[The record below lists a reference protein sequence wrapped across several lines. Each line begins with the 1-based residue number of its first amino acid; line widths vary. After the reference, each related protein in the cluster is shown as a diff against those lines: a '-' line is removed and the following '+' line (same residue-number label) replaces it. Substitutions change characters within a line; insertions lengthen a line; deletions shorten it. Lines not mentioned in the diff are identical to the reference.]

1 MNFTFFL
8 KESYGNEQRVGV
20 GGGGFGGVIN
30 FLCVSVF
37 STWGESTARAAF
49 HSTVLTGGN
58 VKAGVEG
65 REEMVSDVKI
75 KEAVNSR
82 LNLD

>member
-20 GGGGFGGVIN
+20 GFGGVIN

-75 KEAVNSR
+75 KETVNSR

>member
-8 KESYGNEQRVGV
+8 KESYGNEQRV
-20 GGGGFGGVIN
+20 GGGFGGVIN

>member
-20 GGGGFGGVIN
+20 GFGGVIN

>member
-1 MNFTFFL
+1 M
-8 KESYGNEQRVGV
+8 
-20 GGGGFGGVIN
+20 
-30 FLCVSVF
+30 F